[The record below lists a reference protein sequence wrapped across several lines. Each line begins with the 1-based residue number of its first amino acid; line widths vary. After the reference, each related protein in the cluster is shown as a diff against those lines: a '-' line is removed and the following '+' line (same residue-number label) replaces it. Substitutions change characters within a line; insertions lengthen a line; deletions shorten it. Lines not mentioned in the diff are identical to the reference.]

1 MRYYKSVLLAGAA
14 IAVLTAGRSEAQTAR
29 EAQLEARL
37 RQLEDAVA
45 TLRSELQS
53 ARVAPATNPSAPPP
67 ALASASPQSATSS
80 NTASVTP
87 PPGTNVQQSRPSG
100 SSQRGTAL
108 ASATPPDGFRVGNT
122 NVKLNGFVRLNT
134 IASRYSAGEVAV
146 GGLGKEFY
154 LPQQIPV
161 GGGFSSE
168 DLLLSARQS
177 RIVLSTATPVNG
189 IDIKTL
195 LEFDFALATAPV
207 GAQRATNPYVPTF
220 RRGFI
225 EYGNLLVGQEWS
237 TFQNLGVLPETTDF
251 VGPLEGTVFNRQAL
265 IRYTV
270 PLSKTLNLQLAI
282 ENPQTETA
290 LPGNAALV
298 DTDDDRTPDLV
309 ARLNL
314 KSAFGDFAVA
324 GIAREL
330 RVDALGVGDSAFG
343 WGVSGS
349 GKVPIG
355 GNGSD
360 IRFMATYGQGIGR
373 YLGLGYVPDALYA
386 GPGGELRL
394 IDNFAGFAAVKIGWT
409 PTLRSTFTGSYQSA
423 QYPDGLIVTGLAN
436 AKAYSGAANLFWTPV
451 KGFDVGVEY
460 RHGVRELLNGNSGA
474 LDRIEFAIKYGF

>member
-1 MRYYKSVLLAGAA
+1 MRYGKCVLLAGAA
-14 IAVLTAGRSEAQTAR
+14 LVAVTAGQGHAQTQTVR
-29 EAQLEARL
+29 EAQLEERM
-37 RQLEDAVA
+37 RQLEAAVA
-45 TLRSELQS
+45 TLRGELQA
-53 ARVAPATNPSAPPP
+53 ARAAQAMGIAAPTAQSNVASAPPP
-67 ALASASPQSATSS
+67 GGSVQLIRAGGSALGGGGAGS
-80 NTASVTP
+80 TP
-87 PPGTNVQQSRPSG
+87 
-100 SSQRGTAL
+100 
-108 ASATPPDGFRVGNT
+108 PPDGFRIGST
-122 NVKLNGFVRLNT
+122 TVKLNGFVRLNT
-134 IASRYSAGEVAV
+134 IASRYSDGEVAV

-161 GGGFSSE
+161 GGGFASE

-177 RIVLSTATPVNG
+177 RIVLSSSTPVG
-189 IDIKTL
+189 GVDVKTL
-195 LEFDFALATAPV
+195 IEFDFALATAPV

-237 TFQNLGVLPETTDF
+237 TFQNIGVLPETTDF

-270 PLSKTLNLQLAI
+270 PLSKTANVQLAI
-282 ENPQTETA
+282 ENPQSETA

-298 DTDDDRTPDLV
+298 DTDDDRAPDLV

-314 KSAFGDFAVA
+314 KPAFGDFAIA
-324 GIAREL
+324 AIAREL

-355 GNGSD
+355 ANGSD

-386 GPGGELRL
+386 GPGGQLEV
-394 IDNFAGFAAVKIGWT
+394 IDNFAGFAAVKLGWT
-409 PTLRSTFTGSYQSA
+409 PKIRSTFTGSYQSA

-436 AKAYSGAANLFWTPV
+436 AKAYSGAANLFWTPT

-460 RHGVRELLNGNSGA
+460 RHGVRELLNGDTGA

>member
-1 MRYYKSVLLAGAA
+1 MRHHQGLLLASVA
-14 IAVLTAGRSEAQTAR
+14 IASIVAGRAEAQTGR
-29 EAQLEARL
+29 EVQLEARL
-37 RQLEDAVA
+37 NQLEEAVA
-45 TLRSELQS
+45 TLRGELRA
-53 ARVAPATNPSAPPP
+53 ARAAPP
-67 ALASASPQSATSS
+67 
-80 NTASVTP
+80 ASVSP
-87 PPGTNVQQSRPSG
+87 VAVAGRPLAPTAYPAV
-100 SSQRGTAL
+100 SSQGQSHAAA
-108 ASATPPDGFRVGNT
+108 ASPPDGFRVGNT
-122 NVKLNGFVRLNT
+122 TVKLNGFVRLNT

-161 GGGFSSE
+161 GGNFSSE

-177 RIVLSTATPVNG
+177 RIALSSSTPAG
-189 IDIKTL
+189 GGEIKTL
-195 LEFDFALATAPV
+195 IEFDFALATAPV

-237 TFQNLGVLPETTDF
+237 TFQNVGVLPESTDF

-270 PLSKTLNLQLAI
+270 PLSKTANLQLAI
-282 ENPQTETA
+282 ENPQSETA

-298 DTDDDRTPDLV
+298 DTDDDRAPDLV

-314 KSAFGDFAVA
+314 KPRFGDFAIA
-324 GIAREL
+324 AIAREL

-355 GNGSD
+355 ANGSD
-360 IRFMATYGQGIGR
+360 LRFMATYGQGIGR

-386 GPGGELRL
+386 GPGGQLL
-394 IDNFAGFAAVKIGWT
+394 VIDNFAGFAAVKLGWT

-423 QYPDGLIVTGLAN
+423 QYPEGLIVTGLAN
-436 AKAYSGAANLFWTPV
+436 AKAYGGAANLFWTPT
-451 KGFDVGVEY
+451 KGFDVGIEY
-460 RHGVRELLNGNSGA
+460 RHGVRELLNGDTGA